1 MSFVVRRFSDADV
14 LAAVADT
21 ATATTLVTSEG
32 RALTE
37 VQLQLRNRSQPF
49 MKVELPAGA
58 RIVSVDLAGQS
69 AKPASGADG
78 TRIPLMRAG
87 LSTQRPYQVSF
98 VYLHA
103 GTPFAKKGDIQ
114 MALPKLDVPVGLVR
128 WEVFVPEQY
137 TARAI
142 DGNVIDAHRYPISVA
157 GGYRPVYGAYA
168 PAGSATL
175 LSPPGAMPGQIRGR
189 VVAADGSV
197 IAGATVSLR
206 VGSYAVA
213 TSSGSDG
220 GFLFSGVPH
229 GQAEVSASL
238 SGFATQRTSFAY
250 DGSTQQIE
258 FGLGV
263 GSTSETVQVMA
274 APPTIDTSTVSRSQ
288 VNAGPSMN
296 VINLQQRAAGV
307 LPIRVDVP
315 RAGTS
320 HEFVK
325 PLVVNDSPTVRLR
338 YKRN

>member
-1 MSFVVRRFSDADV
+1 MSFAVRRFSDADV

-37 VQLQLRNRSQPF
+37 VQLQMRNRSQPF
-49 MKVELPAGA
+49 MKVNLHAGA
-58 RIVSVDLAGQS
+58 TIVSVDLAGLS
-69 AKPASGADG
+69 AKPAAGTDG

-98 VYLHA
+98 VYVHA

-114 MALPKLDVPVGLVR
+114 MALPKLDVPIGLVR

-137 TARAI
+137 SARAI
-142 DGNVIDAHRYPISVA
+142 DGNVIDAFRFPVSA
-157 GGYRPVYGAYA
+157 SSGGYRPASGGGL
-168 PAGSATL
+168 PAET
-175 LSPPGAMPGQIRGR
+175 
-189 VVAADGSV
+189 VAETV
-197 IAGATVSLR
+197 TVSG
-206 VGSYAVA
+206 VE
-213 TSSGSDG
+213 TS
-220 GFLFSGVPH
+220 
-229 GQAEVSASL
+229 
-238 SGFATQRTSFAY
+238 
-250 DGSTQQIE
+250 
-258 FGLGV
+258 
-263 GSTSETVQVMA
+263 A
-274 APPTIDTSTVSRSQ
+274 ANRSQ
-288 VNAGPSMN
+288 VQVSQAPSVN

-315 RAGTS
+315 RAGIS